1 MFTSKPQKGTAR
13 ERMSFFPFR
22 LFKRKAF
29 SVYVQIHRT
38 GDRTR
43 APSRIADKPSV
54 SENLEISE
62 RSSPFL
68 FLASTPRSL
77 SLFPFRPLSL
87 SPLFPLPR
95 PSISKDVRHL
105 VPLPSRP
112 LQVLPRRPKI
122 ARDKRDREPEDVVE
136 GASPHL
142 GFRLGWLHL
151 CTSASA
157 LFLYVP
163 GREGREERRS

>member
-1 MFTSKPQKGTAR
+1 
-13 ERMSFFPFR
+13 MSFFPFR

-68 FLASTPRSL
+68 FLASTPVPFPSSPFVPSL
-77 SLFPFRPLSL
+77 SLPSFLFLARLYPKMFAISSR
-87 SPLFPLPR
+87 SPLAL
-95 PSISKDVRHL
+95 SKFSPVGQRSLATNAIANPKTSSRERLLILGSGWGGFTCVRQL
-105 VPLPSRP
+105 LLSFSMC
-112 LQVLPRRPKI
+112 LGEKGGRR
-122 ARDKRDREPEDVVE
+122 E
-136 GASPHL
+136 GAKDE
-142 GFRLGWLHL
+142 
-151 CTSASA
+151 A
-157 LFLYVP
+157 
-163 GREGREERRS
+163 EGR